1 MQTPA
6 LLVVP
11 NHPQPLSITLQPVS
25 PHSEGAEGYVRDVA
39 GMAEMVVKQFKA
51 PTPSLEKKLELMM
64 ARPPSMRDGAGNV
77 FLTWPVA
84 KVIDTKQ
91 HFMGY
96 AMPKISHAYKL
107 AVLMS
112 RFQREQEK
120 LELVHVSHLVGIARN
135 LAVVVQRIHEAGYV
149 IGDFNDENVLVRTG
163 SVVSV
168 IDTDSFQVSDS
179 NSRTVFRCTKDR
191 DGYRAPERV
200 GKDAKSH
207 LRTMEEDL
215 FVLGVLIYRLMMDGI
230 HPYDGIYSGK
240 GDPPRLDERIAQG
253 WYPHLGASKFRP
265 RTNTPFR
272 HEHLPSELRMLFD
285 RCFHNGGRS
294 PNQRPKT
301 SDWVEVLDRVSR

>member
-6 LLVVP
+6 LLIVP
-11 NHPQPLSITLQPVS
+11 NQPSPLAITLMPLN
-25 PHSEGAEGYVRDVA
+25 PHSEGAEGYVRDVV
-39 GMAEMVVKQFKA
+39 GHSELVVKQFKT
-51 PTPSLEKKLELMM
+51 PTPALETKLELMM
-64 ARPPSMRDGAGNV
+64 SKVPAMRDTAGNV
-77 FLTWPVA
+77 FLTWPLA
-84 KVIDTKQ
+84 KVVDPKRK
-91 HFMGY
+91 FLGY

-120 LELVHVSHLVGIARN
+120 LDLVQVSHLVGIARN
-135 LAVVVQRIHEAGYV
+135 LAVVVQRIHEVGYV
-149 IGDFNDENVLVRTG
+149 IGDFNDENVLVRSG

-168 IDTDSFQVSDS
+168 IDTDSFQVLDPA
-179 NSRTVFRCTKDR
+179 NRTIYRCTKDR

-200 GKDAKSH
+200 GKDAKNH

-230 HPYDGIYSGK
+230 HPYDGVFSGK

-253 WYPHLGASKFRP
+253 WYPHLGASKFQP

-272 HEHLPSELRMLFD
+272 HEYLPAELRMLFD

-294 PNQRPKT
+294 PEQRPKT
-301 SDWVEVLDRVSR
+301 AEWISVLDRVSL